1 MKSQTLMMKIAYNFA
16 NNMFR
21 FNLYLV
27 KKNPDIRYY
36 DNLMSGLL
44 RFIIYLMKLS
54 NYEAINVLLDNIL
67 MERIN
72 YIDNKFLLVA

>member
-1 MKSQTLMMKIAYNFA
+1 MMKIAYNFA

>member
-1 MKSQTLMMKIAYNFA
+1 MMKIAYNFA

-44 RFIIYLMKLS
+44 RFIIYLMNLS